1 MFANHLLQ
9 RLVSLI
15 EKGGVDLSTVQHLII
30 DEADRLFDEGCVL
43 MCRLSRFLS
52 HQVYRFVEQLDA
64 IV

>member
-1 MFANHLLQ
+1 
-9 RLVSLI
+9 
-15 EKGGVDLSTVQHLII
+15 VQHLII